1 MSDTTYR
8 IRLAG
13 TGAPLEIAELV
24 DGTEVSRNIHS
35 SIGRKLHG
43 LLDLAGGLT
52 SIDGTDTATKE
63 LRYIQ
68 YTTTTVE
75 AILEYAI
82 TSEGLGAVT
91 ALIVAIVEA
100 GSTGTPDCLI
110 SLDGTNFIYSLSGV
124 GDHIIARLDDLAGNT
139 IKFKSSGAT
148 ELAIVDILV
157 MYETSFLREVA
168 SRNLMTSADEFL
180 RVGSA

>member
-13 TGAPLEIAELV
+13 TGVPLEIVTLV
-24 DGTEVSRNIHS
+24 DGVEVSRNIHS
-35 SIGRKLHG
+35 SIGRKLQG
-43 LLDLAGGLT
+43 ILDLAGGLT
-52 SIDGTDTATKE
+52 TIDGTDTATKE
-63 LRYIQ
+63 LKYAQ

-75 AILEYAI
+75 AALEYDI
-82 TSEGLGAVT
+82 VSTGLGAIT
-91 ALIVAIVEA
+91 ALIVSIVEP

-110 SLDGTNFIYSLSGV
+110 AIDGTNFEFILQGK
-124 GDHIIARLDDLAGNT
+124 GDHTILRLDDIAGNN

-148 ELAIVDILV
+148 ELAVIDILV
-157 MYETSFLREVA
+157 MYETNFLRDVA
-168 SRNLMTSADEFL
+168 SRNLMASADEFL